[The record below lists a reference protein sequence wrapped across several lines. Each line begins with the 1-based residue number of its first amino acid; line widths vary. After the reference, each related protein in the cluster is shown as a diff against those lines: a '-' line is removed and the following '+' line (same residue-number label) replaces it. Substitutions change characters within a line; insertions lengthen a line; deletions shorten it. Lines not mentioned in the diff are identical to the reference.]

1 MKSIEN
7 YIQFTKQQTRKLTS
21 DWFFQEVLV
30 VFGITFAYLIISKL
44 ILDFIW

>member
-1 MKSIEN
+1 MKYINN
-7 YIQFTKQQTRKLTS
+7 YIQFTKEQTRKLTS

-30 VFGITFAYLIISKL
+30 VLGITFAYLLISKI